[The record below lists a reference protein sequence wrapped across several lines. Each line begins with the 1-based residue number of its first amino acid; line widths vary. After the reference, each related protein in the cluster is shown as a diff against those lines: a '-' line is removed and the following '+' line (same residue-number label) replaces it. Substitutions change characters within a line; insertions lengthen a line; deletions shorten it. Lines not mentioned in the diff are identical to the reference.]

1 MTDTASRAQL
11 ATPLHARTA
20 ELCVTNLWVE
30 DGGFTVP
37 ALYSSLREE
46 QEALVTRVGLSDLSA
61 RQCWLVE
68 GADAAAYLSTV
79 TVADVARLEPGQ
91 TVRTLWCDDDGHVR
105 GEGVIARFGP
115 NAFELSSAVRD
126 FAWIAD
132 GRGGFDVKITNA
144 TGARAVIGVRGPRT
158 AELLVA
164 AGLSAEGASAGSVVR
179 PSWRPAHVAMMRDAA
194 GDGLE
199 LWMQSDDGAVVWD
212 KLWRAGAVLG
222 VTAIGATTLEA
233 ARVEAAVVRP
243 GVDWQPAQLAH
254 DPALMC
260 IPSDLGVAIDPARR
274 FNGALALRRAKGR
287 GRVLVQLTSDQP
299 LPLGPIAPK
308 ASATITSSAWSETR
322 ACAVA
327 LAWLDRDGAR
337 PGTAVQLQGGLGA
350 DVTREVFATRP

>member
-1 MTDTASRAQL
+1 
-11 ATPLHARTA
+11 
-20 ELCVTNLWVE
+20 
-30 DGGFTVP
+30 
-37 ALYSSLREE
+37 
-46 QEALVTRVGLSDLSA
+46 
-61 RQCWLVE
+61 
-68 GADAAAYLSTV
+68 
-79 TVADVARLEPGQ
+79 
-91 TVRTLWCDDDGHVR
+91 VR

-132 GRGGFDVKITNA
+132 GRGGFDVKVTNA

-164 AGLSAEGASAGSVVR
+164 AGLSAEGASEGSVVR

-222 VTAIGATTLEA
+222 VAGIGATTLEV
-233 ARVEAAVVRP
+233 ARIDAAVARP
-243 GVDWQPAQLAH
+243 GVDWRPAQLAH
-254 DPALMC
+254 DPAAVC
-260 IPSDLGVAIDPARR
+260 IPADLGVATDPARR
-274 FNGALALRRAKGR
+274 FNGGLALRRAKGR
-287 GRVLVQLTSDQP
+287 GQVLVQVTSDTR

-308 ASATITSSAWSETR
+308 TSGMITSSAWSESR

-337 PGTAVQLQGGLGA
+337 PGTPVQLQGGLSA
-350 DVTREVFATRP
+350 EVTREVFATRP